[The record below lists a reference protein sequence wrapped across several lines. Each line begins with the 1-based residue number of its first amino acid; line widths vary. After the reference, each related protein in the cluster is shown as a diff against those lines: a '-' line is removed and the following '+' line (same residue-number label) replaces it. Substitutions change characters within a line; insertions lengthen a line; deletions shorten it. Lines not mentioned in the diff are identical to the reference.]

1 MGTVAASGFI
11 SGGLAPAPAAG
22 APVPAGF
29 TSSGLDDAG
38 DAGLPGFG
46 GVLVAG
52 GVGLWPGLTTFTGSA
67 IVTFRLG
74 FFLLSLDQEAL

>member
-1 MGTVAASGFI
+1 MGTVVSGL
-11 SGGLAPAPAAG
+11 SPALAAG
-22 APVPAGF
+22 APVPGTGF

-52 GVGLWPGLTTFTGSA
+52 GAGLWPGLTTFTGSA
-67 IVTFRLG
+67 IVTFLLG